1 MRKDIIKK
9 IIFEFH
15 ELCYNK
21 EVKLH
26 SSINYLHMYIFYIY
40 KKINKFNKLFCYI
53 PLTFFFKGLHI
64 A

>member
-9 IIFEFH
+9 LYLNFMN
-15 ELCYNK
+15 CVYNK

-26 SSINYLHMYIFYIY
+26 SSINYLHIYSTYI